1 MSAPAQNPFIGKTTR
16 PSDSDLEKT
25 LGRAKPL
32 WDQLVA
38 ELASEHDVTTR
49 EWKSYSAKSGWA
61 LRLKRGKRTIV
72 WLVPYDRCFQVAFI
86 FGEKALTAIRQSD
99 GPCASA
105 ADARRRSKISGRHR
119 PSLPDQGAEG
129 DGRREETGGH
139 QAAALTRGRRSDHDR
154 EHPDDPLKS
163 RRVSMTSA
171 VEKNC
176 PTSSGSRAGAVR
188 SGRCDRHLCRRKLES
203 ALCQNC
209 VRYPL
214 KLRPNTVIYRDTP
227 LHIAVAQSR

>member
-86 FGEKALTAIRQSD
+86 FGEKALTAIRQSTVPARVLRMLD
-99 GPCASA
+99 DAPKYPEGTGLRFQIKALKEMAVVKKLA
-105 ADARRRSKISGRHR
+105 AI
-119 PSLPDQGAEG
+119 
-129 DGRREETGGH
+129 
-139 QAAALTRGRRSDHDR
+139 
-154 EHPDDPLKS
+154 
-163 RRVSMTSA
+163 
-171 VEKNC
+171 
-176 PTSSGSRAGAVR
+176 
-188 SGRCDRHLCRRKLES
+188 KL
-203 ALCQNC
+203 Q
-209 VRYPL
+209 
-214 KLRPNTVIYRDTP
+214 
-227 LHIAVAQSR
+227 H